1 VNLSTRQRAMLAEM
15 GVRVFVPEAAPDTG
29 DVAPLVP
36 QPAVARARVT
46 EAPAPR
52 PVAIAPAPAVA
63 RLPDGEGVDGLD
75 WEALEARVA
84 EWAAALRR
92 KPVFGEG
99 DRQPDWLCVGDPPV
113 EEELHR
119 GAPFAGE
126 EGKLLDNMLLA
137 VGASRRRGAYLTNAF
152 KCRLPDDREREAEES
167 ARWALVLRRQVELLR
182 PRVILA
188 MGRVAV
194 QMLVQSNEPTGRL
207 RGRVHRY
214 GDVPVVVTF
223 HPKYLLHNLPDKGR
237 AWADLCLAQA
247 VVRGG

>member
-1 VNLSTRQRAMLAEM
+1 MLAEM

-29 DVAPLVP
+29 DVAPPVP
-36 QPAVARARVT
+36 QAVAVRART
-46 EAPAPR
+46 AEAPAPE
-52 PVAIAPAPAVA
+52 PVAVVAAPVIHRAPG
-63 RLPDGEGVDGLD
+63 GEGVEGLD
-75 WEALEARVA
+75 WPALEARVA
-84 EWAAALRR
+84 EWAASSRR

-119 GAPFAGE
+119 GVPFAGE
-126 EGKLLDNMLLA
+126 EGKLLDNMLQA

-152 KCRLPDDREREAEES
+152 KCRLPDDREREAEEA

-188 MGRVAV
+188 MGRAAV
-194 QMLVQSNEPTGRL
+194 QMLAQSNEPPGRL

-223 HPKYLLHNLPDKGR
+223 HPKYLLHNLSDKGR

-247 VVRGG
+247 VLRDGG

>member
-1 VNLSTRQRAMLAEM
+1 MLAEM
-15 GVRVFVPEAAPDTG
+15 GVRVFVPEPASGMD
-29 DVAPLVP
+29 DVAPPAAQV
-36 QPAVARARVT
+36 AVARAQAPVAVAPLAVAAAIA
-46 EAPAPR
+46 APAP
-52 PVAIAPAPAVA
+52 V
-63 RLPDGEGVDGLD
+63 RLPAQGGVDGLG
-75 WEALEARVA
+75 WEALEQIVGD
-84 EWAAALRR
+84 WAAALRR

-119 GAPFAGE
+119 GAPFTGE

-152 KCRLPDDREREAEES
+152 KCRLPDDRDREAEEA
-167 ARWALVLRRQVELLR
+167 ARWSVVLQRQVELLR
-182 PRVILA
+182 PKVILA
-188 MGRVAV
+188 MGRFAV
-194 QMLVQSNEPTGRL
+194 QMLLQANEPPGRL

-237 AWADLCLAQA
+237 AWADLCLAQSLLPA
-247 VVRGG
+247 RRQP

>member
-1 VNLSTRQRAMLAEM
+1 MNLSDRHRAMLAEM
-15 GVRVFVPEAAPDTG
+15 GVRVFVPEPASGMDDAP
-29 DVAPLVP
+29 
-36 QPAVARARVT
+36 
-46 EAPAPR
+46 
-52 PVAIAPAPAVA
+52 PVAAPAVA
-63 RLPDGEGVDGLD
+63 RVHAPAPPRPVVAVVAAPAPVRPAAQDGVDGLG
-75 WEALEARVA
+75 WEALEQVVVD
-84 EWAAALRR
+84 WASALRR

-119 GAPFAGE
+119 GTPFAGD

-152 KCRLPDDREREAEES
+152 KCRLPDDREREAGEAE
-167 ARWALVLRRQVELLR
+167 RWSLVLQRQVELLR
-182 PRVILA
+182 PKVILA
-188 MGRVAV
+188 MGRFAV
-194 QMLVQSNEPTGRL
+194 QMLLQANEPPGRL

-247 VVRGG
+247 VLREGA

>member
-1 VNLSTRQRAMLAEM
+1 MLAEM
-15 GVRVFVPEAAPDTG
+15 GVHVFVPEPAEGMDDAPPAA
-29 DVAPLVP
+29 
-36 QPAVARARVT
+36 
-46 EAPAPR
+46 
-52 PVAIAPAPAVA
+52 APAVA
-63 RLPDGEGVDGLD
+63 RVHAPVPPPRAVAAAVEAPAPVRLAAQDGVDGLG
-75 WEALEARVA
+75 WEALEQVVGD
-84 EWAAALRR
+84 WASALRR

-119 GAPFAGE
+119 GAPFAGD

-152 KCRLPDDREREAEES
+152 KCRLPDDRDREAEEA
-167 ARWALVLRRQVELLR
+167 ARWSLVLQRQVELLR
-182 PRVILA
+182 PKVILA
-188 MGRVAV
+188 MGRFAV
-194 QMLVQSNEPTGRL
+194 QMLLQANEPPGRL

-247 VVRGG
+247 VLRQGA

>member
-1 VNLSTRQRAMLAEM
+1 MLAEM
-15 GVRVFVPEAAPDTG
+15 GVRVFVPEPLSGMD
-29 DVAPLVP
+29 DVAPAPLER
-36 QPAVARARVT
+36 AVARVL
-46 EAPAPR
+46 APVAPR
-52 PVAIAPAPAVA
+52 AVAAAIVAPAPA
-63 RLPDGEGVDGLD
+63 RLPAGDGVDGLG
-75 WEALEARVA
+75 WEALEQVVGD
-84 EWAAALRR
+84 WASALRR

-113 EEELHR
+113 EVELHR
-119 GAPFAGE
+119 GAPFAGD

-152 KCRLPDDREREAEES
+152 KCRLPDDREREAEEA
-167 ARWALVLRRQVELLR
+167 ARWSLVLQRQVELLR
-182 PRVILA
+182 PKVILA
-188 MGRVAV
+188 MGRFAV
-194 QMLVQSNEPTGRL
+194 QMLLQANEPPGRL

-247 VVRGG
+247 VLREGA